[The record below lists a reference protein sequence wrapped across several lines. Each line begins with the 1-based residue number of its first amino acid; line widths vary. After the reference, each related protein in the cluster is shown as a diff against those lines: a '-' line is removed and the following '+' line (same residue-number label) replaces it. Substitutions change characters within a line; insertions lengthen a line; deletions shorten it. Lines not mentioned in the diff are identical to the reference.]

1 MSQTNNATLSCKIL
15 NFS

>member
-15 NFS
+15 NFL